1 MAEQT
6 NSTIKHR
13 SSIRKP
19 YTVPYSTVQ
28 YSNTIPLSRVPQT
41 NPPPPP
47 LTKAPRESAKKKK
60 VTWRENANGALPLH
74 RPATSARSIV
84 RGSRGKQ
91 EEGREDRA
99 NHLPR
104 RSSQYKIRHH
114 QAEKAG
120 HTGPENKHH
129 IQQPDT
135 GCNKT
140 PGEPSSPHSQKAT
153 GSHPAR
159 ILK

>member
-6 NSTIKHR
+6 NSTIEYR
-13 SSIRKP
+13 PTGVTGTRPQYPSNQKP

-84 RGSRGKQ
+84 RGSRGSRR
-91 EEGREDRA
+91 EEG
-99 NHLPR
+99 
-104 RSSQYKIRHH
+104 K
-114 QAEKAG
+114 
-120 HTGPENKHH
+120 TG
-129 IQQPDT
+129 Q
-135 GCNKT
+135 
-140 PGEPSSPHSQKAT
+140 SSPAKEFTVQNQTPQSREGRAHWPRKQT
-153 GSHPAR
+153 SHPATR
-159 ILK
+159 HWV